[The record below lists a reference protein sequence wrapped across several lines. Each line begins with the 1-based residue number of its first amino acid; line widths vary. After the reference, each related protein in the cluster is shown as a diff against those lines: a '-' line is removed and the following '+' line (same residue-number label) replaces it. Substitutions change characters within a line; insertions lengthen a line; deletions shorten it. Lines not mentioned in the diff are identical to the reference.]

1 MRRNRERG
9 SPVRIHV
16 PAARDDGIL
25 DRMVG
30 DHVATGGGRRRFT
43 ADEYH
48 RMADVGILS
57 ADERL
62 ELIDGEILRMP
73 MIKSPHAAAVDRAT
87 RTLVLATGRRAIV
100 RVQGPVH
107 LNQFSEPQPDLVL
120 LLPRDDF
127 YVSAHPKPQDIL
139 LAIEI
144 ADSSL
149 RYDRERKAPLYAR
162 AGIVEYWLV
171 DLNGQSITCYTK
183 PSDGVYIHR
192 VLLQRGQTVTPELLP
207 GLSVLVDDLLA
218 HV

>member
-1 MRRNRERG
+1 MRRSRRHG
-9 SPVRIHV
+9 HAGIHV
-16 PAARDDGIL
+16 QVARDDGIL

-48 RMADVGILS
+48 RMADVGILC

-62 ELIDGEILRMP
+62 ELIDGEIVRMP

-120 LLPRDDF
+120 LRPRDDF

-149 RYDRERKAPLYAR
+149 DYDRERKAPLYAR
-162 AGIVEYWLV
+162 ADIVEYWLV
-171 DLNGQSITCYTK
+171 DLNGQSVTCYTK
-183 PSDGVYIHR
+183 PSDGVYVHS
-192 VLLQRGQTVTPELLP
+192 VLLQRGHTMTPELLP
-207 GLSVLVDDLLA
+207 GLSVLVDDLLS